1 MAGGAMT
8 GSVGLRRCLLESIAC
23 SLVLCFLVRALSLVG
38 VTQVMKEIVC
48 STLRTLDA
56 GTLAEDSAVLLPC
69 LVGLGFGA
77 LCSLVQHVGPNS
89 QVKMPMYYLL
99 L

>member
-1 MAGGAMT
+1 MAGGIAT

-23 SLVLCFLVRALSLVG
+23 SLLLCFLVRALSLVG
-38 VTQVMKEIVC
+38 VTQLMKELVC
-48 STLRTLDA
+48 ETLRFLDV

-69 LVGLGFGA
+69 LVGLMFGA
-77 LCSLVQHVGPNS
+77 VCSLVQHVGPNS

-99 L
+99 F

>member
-8 GSVGLRRCLLESIAC
+8 GSVGLRRCLLESVAC

-38 VTQVMKEIVC
+38 ATQLLKEIVC
-48 STLRTLDA
+48 STLHALDH

-69 LVGLGFGA
+69 LVGLAFGA
-77 LCSLVQHVGPNS
+77 LCSFIQHGGINS

-99 L
+99 F